1 MDVKIIVFMIVLGT
15 IAAMSTVGVIFIS
28 AALRESRVRYS
39 TLRQY
44 AVENDE
50 HIKHQRKSITNLEDL
65 LNDALDGQ
73 LNLISNLEQFT
84 EHMNDADRAIVKN
97 WKISIARV
105 KEVYVDKWRAA
116 SRGEVFT
123 DALDFGASN
132 KEDSKDG

>member
-1 MDVKIIVFMIVLGT
+1 MIVFMIVLGT
-15 IAAMSTVGVIFIS
+15 IVAILTVGLIFIS

-44 AVENDE
+44 AVENDKYIE
-50 HIKHQRKSITNLEDL
+50 KQRKSITNLEDL
-65 LNDALDGQ
+65 LNEALNGQ
-73 LNLISNLEQFT
+73 LNLIINLEQFG
-84 EHMNDADRAIVKN
+84 EYMSEADKATVKN

-132 KEDSKDG
+132 KEDSKDS